1 MKKFSLRAAVAAGA
15 VLWMAFMPSL
25 GAAQDIRLMSY
36 NILHGK
42 GADGQVDIP
51 RIAAV
56 ISREK
61 PDFVGLQEVDRGVSR
76 SHGLDE
82 RAELGRLTG
91 LHPTFAS
98 AFPYRGG
105 EYGRAMLSREV
116 PLTVDKI
123 QLDGAWRPRY
133 PRDA

>member
-1 MKKFSLRAAVAAGA
+1 MKAIQLVFIACLATCA
-15 VLWMAFMPSL
+15 
-25 GAAQDIRLMSY
+25 GAAQDVRLMSY

-42 GADGQVDIP
+42 GADGQVGIP
-51 RIAAV
+51 RIANV

-76 SHGLDE
+76 SHGIDE
-82 RAELGRLTG
+82 PAELGRLTG

-123 QLDGAWRPRY
+123 QLDGAWRPRH

>member
-51 RIAAV
+51 RIA
-56 ISREK
+56 
-61 PDFVGLQEVDRGVSR
+61 
-76 SHGLDE
+76 
-82 RAELGRLTG
+82 RLTVACRVR
-91 LHPTFAS
+91 TAS
-98 AFPYRGG
+98 TN
-105 EYGRAMLSREV
+105 GRNW
-116 PLTVDKI
+116 
-123 QLDGAWRPRY
+123 DG
-133 PRDA
+133 

>member
-1 MKKFSLRAAVAAGA
+1 MKKSCIRAAVTAGS

-51 RIAAV
+51 RIANV

-61 PDFVGLQEVDRGVSR
+61 PDYVGLQEVDRGVSR
-76 SHGLDE
+76 SHGIDE
-82 RAELGRLTG
+82 PAELGRLTG

-123 QLDGAWRPRY
+123 QLDGAWRPRH

>member
-1 MKKFSLRAAVAAGA
+1 MNTRMVIFTVASIVVAAA
-15 VLWMAFMPSL
+15 

-42 GADGQVDIP
+42 GADGQVDIA

-56 ISREK
+56 IDREK

-76 SHGLDE
+76 SHGIDE
-82 RAELGRLTG
+82 PAELGRLTG

-98 AFPYRGG
+98 AFPL
-105 EYGRAMLSREV
+105 AVM
-116 PLTVDKI
+116 
-123 QLDGAWRPRY
+123 
-133 PRDA
+133 